1 MPCIALRIVT
11 AISAARAMFCN
22 SCVTTDR
29 ASKSPVSYT
38 ATIAG
43 KIAAHVGVMSI
54 VLGCGDM
61 GQTSKKKRGGIA
73 PPHVSHK
80 SY

>member
-1 MPCIALRIVT
+1 LPCIALRIVT
-11 AISAARAMFCN
+11 AISAARAIFCN

-38 ATIAG
+38 ANIAG
-43 KIAAHVGVMSI
+43 KIAVHVGVMSI
-54 VLGCGDM
+54 VLGCVVM
-61 GQTSKKKRGGIA
+61 GQISKRKRGGIA

-80 SY
+80 KG